1 MKKTVEIS
9 IIMPNYN
16 SYEYLERTIQSV
28 IKQSFA
34 NWELIIID
42 DKSNLETQKIL
53 RKYKKNKKIKVFFL
67 KSNKGDGYCRIFGI
81 KKSSSNLIAFLDSDD
96 IWKKN
101 KLKLQYNFMKKND
114 YDFF

>member
-53 RKYKKNKKIKVFFL
+53 RKYKK
-67 KSNKGDGYCRIFGI
+67 
-81 KKSSSNLIAFLDSDD
+81 
-96 IWKKN
+96 
-101 KLKLQYNFMKKND
+101 
-114 YDFF
+114 

>member
-16 SYEYLERTIQSV
+16 SCEYLERTIQSV
-28 IKQSFA
+28 IKQSFV

-53 RKYKKNKKIKVFFL
+53 RKYKKNKSFFSKIE
-67 KSNKGDGYCRIFGI
+67 
-81 KKSSSNLIAFLDSDD
+81 
-96 IWKKN
+96 
-101 KLKLQYNFMKKND
+101 
-114 YDFF
+114 

>member
-53 RKYKKNKKIKVFFL
+53 RKYKKNKKIKVFFS
-67 KSNKGDGYCRIFGI
+67 KI
-81 KKSSSNLIAFLDSDD
+81 K
-96 IWKKN
+96 
-101 KLKLQYNFMKKND
+101 
-114 YDFF
+114 

>member
-53 RKYKKNKKIKVFFL
+53 RKYKKIKDKSFFL

-81 KKSSSNLIAFLDSDD
+81 KKVHQI
-96 IWKKN
+96 
-101 KLKLQYNFMKKND
+101 
-114 YDFF
+114 